1 MRGDSVATGHCSADA
16 DRRWMHVAL
25 DQANKARRRGE
36 VPVGAVVVADGQVI
50 GKGFNQ
56 PISLHDPT
64 AHAEIIALRAAAK
77 GIKNYRLI
85 GSTLYVTIEPCLM
98 CAGAIL
104 QARVKRV
111 VFGARDQKA
120 GAVGSI
126 ANLLQ
131 NPLTNHQCDVTAGIL
146 TDECANLLSEFFAQR
161 RVETI

>member
-1 MRGDSVATGHCSADA
+1 
-16 DRRWMHVAL
+16 MHLAL
-25 DQANKARRRGE
+25 DQAKKAHRCGE

-50 GKGFNQ
+50 GEGFNQ
-56 PISLHDPT
+56 PIHTHDPT
-64 AHAEIIALRAAAK
+64 AHAEIVAMRAAAE
-77 GIKNYRLI
+77 GVKNYRLI

-146 TDECANLLSEFFAQR
+146 TDECASLISEFFAQR
-161 RVETI
+161 RVEVI

>member
-1 MRGDSVATGHCSADA
+1 MYLVSVDDAKWMRL
-16 DRRWMHVAL
+16 AL
-25 DQANKARRRGE
+25 DQANKARRGGE

-50 GKGFNQ
+50 GEGFNQ

-64 AHAEIIALRAAAK
+64 AHAEIVALRAAAE

-146 TDECANLLSEFFAQR
+146 TDECAGLLSEFFAQR